1 MTLNSEEYDL
11 LTKIAEK
18 SKMDCWFLIKQT
30 KKGEDYVYDLEEG
43 KMHVQNGI
51 TYWACSQN
59 GTAGRRCVTHPMS
72 EEIVERTFRN
82 FYNKLKQHEGEILK
96 ST

>member
-43 KMHVQNGI
+43 KRLSLRTGI
-51 TYWACSQN
+51 RQLMEGIDGMYDMCFED
-59 GTAGRRCVTHPMS
+59 G
-72 EEIVERTFRN
+72 ERDVMISLLSR
-82 FYNKLKQHEGEILK
+82 LI
-96 ST
+96 

>member
-30 KKGEDYVYDLEEG
+30 KKGEDYVYDLENSKKISLRTGIRLLMEG
-43 KMHVQNGI
+43 IDGMYDMYFEDN
-51 TYWACSQN
+51 
-59 GTAGRRCVTHPMS
+59 
-72 EEIVERTFRN
+72 ERDIMI
-82 FYNKLKQHEGEILK
+82 KLLANLL
-96 ST
+96 

>member
-1 MTLNSEEYDL
+1 MTLNHDEYDL

-43 KMHVQNGI
+43 KRLSLRTGI
-51 TYWACSQN
+51 RQLREGIDGMYDMYFEGN
-59 GTAGRRCVTHPMS
+59 
-72 EEIVERTFRN
+72 ERDVMISLLSR
-82 FYNKLKQHEGEILK
+82 LI
-96 ST
+96 

>member
-43 KMHVQNGI
+43 KRLSLRTGNRQLMEGI
-51 TYWACSQN
+51 DGMYDMYFED
-59 GTAGRRCVTHPMS
+59 G
-72 EEIVERTFRN
+72 ERDVMISLLAR
-82 FYNKLKQHEGEILK
+82 LI
-96 ST
+96 

>member
-43 KMHVQNGI
+43 KRLSLRTGI
-51 TYWACSQN
+51 RQLMEGIDGMYDMCFED
-59 GTAGRRCVTHPMS
+59 G
-72 EEIVERTFRN
+72 ERDVMITLLSR
-82 FYNKLKQHEGEILK
+82 LI
-96 ST
+96 

>member
-1 MTLNSEEYDL
+1 MTLNHDEYEL

-43 KMHVQNGI
+43 KRLSLRTGI
-51 TYWACSQN
+51 RQLMEGIDSMYDMYFEGN
-59 GTAGRRCVTHPMS
+59 
-72 EEIVERTFRN
+72 ERDIMISLLSR
-82 FYNKLKQHEGEILK
+82 LI
-96 ST
+96 

>member
-30 KKGEDYVYDLEEG
+30 KKGEDYVYDLENSKKISLRTGIRQLMEG
-43 KMHVQNGI
+43 IDGMYDMYFEDN
-51 TYWACSQN
+51 
-59 GTAGRRCVTHPMS
+59 
-72 EEIVERTFRN
+72 ERDIMI
-82 FYNKLKQHEGEILK
+82 KLLANLL
-96 ST
+96 

>member
-1 MTLNSEEYDL
+1 MTLNHDEYEL

-43 KMHVQNGI
+43 KRLSLRTGI
-51 TYWACSQN
+51 RQL
-59 GTAGRRCVTHPMS
+59 M
-72 EEIVERTFRN
+72 
-82 FYNKLKQHEGEILK
+82 EGIDGMYDMYFEGNELETMIQLLLRLI
-96 ST
+96 

>member
-43 KMHVQNGI
+43 KRLSLRTGI
-51 TYWACSQN
+51 RQLMEGIDGMYDMYFED
-59 GTAGRRCVTHPMS
+59 G
-72 EEIVERTFRN
+72 ERDVMISLLTR
-82 FYNKLKQHEGEILK
+82 LI
-96 ST
+96 

>member
-1 MTLNSEEYDL
+1 MTLNHDEYEL

-43 KMHVQNGI
+43 KRLSLRTGI
-51 TYWACSQN
+51 RQLMEGIDGMYDMYFEGNEQ
-59 GTAGRRCVTHPMS
+59 
-72 EEIVERTFRN
+72 EIMIQLLLR
-82 FYNKLKQHEGEILK
+82 LI
-96 ST
+96 

>member
-1 MTLNSEEYDL
+1 MTLNHDEYDL

-43 KMHVQNGI
+43 KRLSLRTGI
-51 TYWACSQN
+51 RQLMEGIDRMYDMYFEGN
-59 GTAGRRCVTHPMS
+59 
-72 EEIVERTFRN
+72 ERDVMISLLSR
-82 FYNKLKQHEGEILK
+82 LI
-96 ST
+96 

>member
-1 MTLNSEEYDL
+1 MTLNHDEYDL

-43 KMHVQNGI
+43 KRLSLRIGI
-51 TYWACSQN
+51 RQLMEGIDRMYDMYFEGN
-59 GTAGRRCVTHPMS
+59 
-72 EEIVERTFRN
+72 ERDVMISLLSR
-82 FYNKLKQHEGEILK
+82 LI
-96 ST
+96 

>member
-1 MTLNSEEYDL
+1 MTLNHDEYDL

-43 KMHVQNGI
+43 KI
-51 TYWACSQN
+51 SII
-59 GTAGRRCVTHPMS
+59 RP
-72 EEIVERTFRN
+72 EKE
-82 FYNKLKQHEGEILK
+82 KQQRFG
-96 ST
+96 